1 MPDSLPTY
9 ELYAIRYATR
19 EGRRTENF
27 VGGDPHDGPMRMD
40 YFMWVA
46 IGETRTFVIESAM
59 AWEHADILAAL
70 RAGDGETA
78 HSAMERHIL
87 FSQRRMAPIFE
98 ALE

>member
-1 MPDSLPTY
+1 MQLLRPLFHARVT
-9 ELYAIRYATR
+9 EEAI
-19 EGRRTENF
+19 
-27 VGGDPHDGPMRMD
+27 
-40 YFMWVA
+40 
-46 IGETRTFVIESAM
+46 
-59 AWEHADILAAL
+59 WEHADILAAL